1 MGHAIPPRVQAA
13 LWAVA
18 VRLDRAG
25 VRWLVAGSTA
35 RALMGFA
42 VRPVDLD
49 IEVATSDADLA
60 ASTLAVTLARDDGGG
75 WTSRRGATTIAG
87 VSVDLSSAVTAGSLA
102 SDDETLFTA
111 SVPVGAGARQLLV
124 LSVEE
129 QLCRAMAAGAW
140 GRVAKITTGV
150 PAGLQLDLG
159 QISRRLSRPGTATA
173 E

>member
-1 MGHAIPPRVQAA
+1 MGHAIPPKVQAA
-13 LWAVA
+13 LTAVA
-18 VRLDRAG
+18 LRLDRAG

-60 ASTLAVTLARDDGGG
+60 ASTLAVTLSGDEGGG
-75 WTSRRGATTIAG
+75 WTSRRGATRIAG
-87 VSVDLSSAVTAGSLA
+87 VNVDISAGVTAGSLA
-102 SDDETLFTA
+102 SDDETLFAA
-111 SVPVGAGARQLLV
+111 SVPGRVGNRQILV

-140 GRVAKITTGV
+140 DRVAKVTTGV
-150 PAGLQLDLG
+150 PTGLQLDLG
-159 QISRRLSRPGTATA
+159 KISRRLSHPGTATA
-173 E
+173 G